1 MAEILE
7 AFVRCPCC
15 DEDGYAPKADCPPAA
30 RHPRRKCIACDGWAY
45 LPFNHAIIELENIGN
60 D

>member
-1 MAEILE
+1 MAEVLE